1 LARRWAQAGGAENY
15 AACVRLLVL
24 APSERDRAV
33 VVEGV
38 AAAFE
43 GGKIPALP
51 KELAAA
57 LEAFFKSRLDTDLA
71 VAVKTGSPEAVQRA
85 LRTVSDEKAPAEARA
100 ALVQALAE
108 AGNAEVVPA
117 MVKILG
123 RAGGSGLKRS
133 VLGVAARFDD
143 KRLADAVVSGYEARF
158 AGEPALREGAL
169 RMLASRQVWAQRLL
183 GEVAEGRVRP
193 REVAD
198 DIVQQL
204 DSYGDAKM
212 SAQVRKYWPPA
223 GQRLSGAEKQA
234 EAARIKAVL
243 GGGGRGDATKGKEHF
258 AQRCAACHK
267 LFDEGGAIGPNLT
280 GYERA
285 NPDFWLV
292 GVLDPSIE
300 IREGYGAYT
309 AKLKN
314 GQTLMGQLTRQDATG
329 SVLKDMAGQLH
340 TMKTAE
346 VESLTA
352 LPISLMPEGLL
363 TGLDDAA
370 LRDLFA
376 YLMKP

>member
-1 LARRWAQAGGAENY
+1 MSCRRLVELEQVAGGIAEE
-15 AACVRLLVL
+15 RLD
-24 APSERDRAV
+24 AGADDY
-33 VVEGV
+33 
-38 AAAFE
+38 
-43 GGKIPALP
+43 LP
-51 KELAAA
+51 KPFNPQEL
-57 LEAFFKSRLDTDLA
+57 L
-71 VAVKTGSPEAVQRA
+71 
-85 LRTVSDEKAPAEARA
+85 
-100 ALVQALAE
+100 
-108 AGNAEVVPA
+108 
-117 MVKILG
+117 
-123 RAGGSGLKRS
+123 
-133 VLGVAARFDD
+133 
-143 KRLADAVVSGYEARF
+143 
-158 AGEPALREGAL
+158 
-169 RMLASRQVWAQRLL
+169 
-183 GEVAEGRVRP
+183 
-193 REVAD
+193 
-198 DIVQQL
+198 
-204 DSYGDAKM
+204 
-212 SAQVRKYWPPA
+212 
-223 GQRLSGAEKQA
+223 
-234 EAARIKAVL
+234 ARIKAVL
-243 GGGGRGDATKGKEHF
+243 GGVGRGDATKGKEHF
-258 AQRCAACHK
+258 TQRCAACHK

-370 LRDLFA
+370 VRDLFS